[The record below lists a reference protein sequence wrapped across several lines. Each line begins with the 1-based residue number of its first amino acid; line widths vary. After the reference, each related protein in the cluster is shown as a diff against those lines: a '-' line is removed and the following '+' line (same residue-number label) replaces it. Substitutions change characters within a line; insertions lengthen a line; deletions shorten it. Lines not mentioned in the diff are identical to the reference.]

1 MSKEYLISESQL
13 RSLVESM
20 KQETM
25 EGSDGNYMAKQQLF
39 TIATTAYKMWENLE
53 EGEELEDWMTSKLAQ
68 AEQSM
73 VSVFKAFMY
82 DEFENKMERD
92 V

>member
-13 RSLVESM
+13 RNLVESM
-20 KQETM
+20 KQETK

-39 TIATTAYKMWENLE
+39 TIATAAYKMWENLE

-68 AEQSM
+68 TEQNL

-82 DEFENKMERD
+82 DEFENKMGRD